1 MSSQMV
7 REVMTTMPIQVR
19 PTTSVGDVAK
29 LMREQDVGS
38 VLVVDD
44 NGVVGVVTDRDL
56 VVRVLAD
63 DRGPAMSVAA
73 AATGRPCC
81 VGPQEEVDTVME
93 MMRAN
98 AIRRIPVVENGQ
110 AVGIVSLGDL
120 AEARDQASLLKDI
133 SEAEPNN

>member
-1 MSSQMV
+1 
-7 REVMTTMPIQVR
+7 MTTMPIQVR
-19 PTTSVGDVAK
+19 PTTSVGAVAK

-44 NGVVGVVTDRDL
+44 TGVVGVVTDRDL

-63 DRGPAMSVAA
+63 DRGPAMKVGA

-81 VGPQEEVDTVME
+81 VGPQEEVEAVMQ

-98 AIRRIPVVENGQ
+98 AIRRVPVVENGQ

-120 AEARDQASLLKDI
+120 AEARDQESLLKDI